1 MARKNKINTIQNVS
15 KSLPK
20 SNDIRK
26 TITAPTQVYRVRT
39 DILKWRNALSS
50 AQSLTSPQR
59 FELYQLFQEF
69 VLDAHLTAAIIQRK
83 NLTLSKEFCVFDKAD
98 NEVEDKSYLLKK
110 KWFRDLLNHA
120 LDSIFYG
127 YSLVQFEDL
136 YNDEFKCVDLVP
148 RIYVKPEFH
157 IVTNSYADVNGVDYL
172 ENPYKNWCIGIGDP
186 LDLGLLNKA
195 APLLIWKKNA
205 LAAWAEYNEI
215 FGSPIR
221 IGKTDVRDIATS
233 TNMEN
238 MLKNM
243 SGAAYGMF
251 DLSDEIELIE
261 SGKSG
266 GQEVFDKMID
276 RCNSEISK
284 LILGQTSTLDE
295 KAFVGSAEVHE
306 RVLKQIADADE
317 YFITSIIN
325 YQLIPLM
332 NGLGMGFEGLNI
344 KVEQEDEF
352 TLQEKAKFAI
362 DIINT
367 GKYEMDVEVIKE
379 VFGAEVI
386 KVAQVDTGLTKMKNS
401 MDEYYGS

>member
-1 MARKNKINTIQNVS
+1 MAKKDKISTIQNVS
-15 KSLPK
+15 KPLPK
-20 SNDIRK
+20 NNDVRNIIK
-26 TITAPTQVYRVRT
+26 APIQLYRVRT
-39 DILKWRNALSS
+39 DILKWRNALTS
-50 AQSLTSPQR
+50 AQNLTSPQR
-59 FELYQLFQEF
+59 YELYQLYQEF
-69 VLDAHLTAAIIQRK
+69 VLDAHLTAAITQRK
-83 NLTLSKEFCVFDKAD
+83 NLTLCKEFEVYDKAG
-98 NEVEDKSYLLKK
+98 NQVEDKSDLLKK
-110 KWFRDLLNHA
+110 KWFRDLLNLA

-136 YNDEFKCVDLVP
+136 FNDEFKCVDLVP
-148 RIYVKPEFH
+148 RIHVKPEFH
-157 IVTNSYADVNGVDYL
+157 IVTNSYADVVGNDYL
-172 ENPYKNWCIGIGDP
+172 ESPFKEWCIGIGDK

-221 IGKTDVRDIATS
+221 IGKTDVRDLATS

-251 DLSDEIELIE
+251 DLGDEIELIE
-261 SGKSG
+261 SSKNG
-266 GQEVFDKMID
+266 GQDVFDKMID

-306 RVLKQIADADE
+306 RVLKQIADSDE
-317 YFITSIIN
+317 YFITSMLN
-325 YQLIPLM
+325 YQLIPLL
-332 NGLGMGFEGLNI
+332 NGLGMGFEGLTI

-386 KVAQVDTGLTKMKNS
+386 KVNQVDNGIKTIKNKL
-401 MDEYYGS
+401 DELYK